1 VSLLSLEVVKSFV
14 SKLLKAYKVVST
26 YEPKIV
32 ALPTYDAVNEE
43 ENEVLPNIEAID
55 VAKMKSEL
63 EQELSQKREQAL
75 RDLAAWR
82 KQEEEQFQVQLE
94 EEKKRGYQEG
104 YEMGMDEGRNHG
116 LLQYQELIQKAKGIL
131 EQAYEEKMA
140 VIQEAEPFVIGLSV
154 GIADKILQQEL
165 KTNEEALLPM
175 IKQSLTSVYESTS
188 LTLNVSP
195 EDYPFVQ
202 KQREQLLAVMNGKV
216 EVKIMPDYSIRHGG
230 CIIHTSSGSVDARID
245 VQLSEIKKALLS
257 YLQEDH
263 HE

>member
-1 VSLLSLEVVKSFV
+1 MASLLSLEVVKSFV

-26 YEPKIV
+26 HEPKV
-32 ALPTYDAVNEE
+32 LALPKYDLIIEE
-43 ENEVLPNIEAID
+43 DVLPSIEPPID
-55 VAKMKSEL
+55 FEGMKIEL
-63 EQELSQKREQAL
+63 ELELSRQREQAL
-75 RDLAAWR
+75 KDLAAWR
-82 KQEEEQFQVQLE
+82 QQEEKQFQNQLE

-116 LLQYQELIQKAKGIL
+116 FLQYQELIQKAKGVL

-140 VIQEAEPFVIGLSV
+140 VIQEAEPFVIGLSME
-154 GIADKILQQEL
+154 IAEKILQQEL

-175 IKQSLTSVYESTS
+175 IKQSLTSVYESTR
-188 LTLNVSP
+188 LTLTVSP
-195 EDYPFVQ
+195 EDYLFVQ

-216 EVKIMPDYSIRHGG
+216 EVKIMPDYSIQHGG

-245 VQLSEIKKALLS
+245 VQLSEIKKALLA